1 VVQSVENGFGNGR
14 VTGLIPKESKKW
26 W

>member
-1 VVQSVENGFGNGR
+1 VVQSVENGFSNGR